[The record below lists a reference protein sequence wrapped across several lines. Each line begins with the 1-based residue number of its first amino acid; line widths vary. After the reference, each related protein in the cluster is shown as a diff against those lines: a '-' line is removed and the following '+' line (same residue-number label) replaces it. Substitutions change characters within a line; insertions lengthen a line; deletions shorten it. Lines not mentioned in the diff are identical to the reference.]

1 MALTSLFL
9 TNFRNHAKSRLQ
21 FGKTTIIVGHNTAG
35 KTNILEAINYLSLA
49 KSFKAESEIDVIQL
63 GAEFAKIEGLIHDG
77 DDSVKLSILFNNQ
90 KRISPKKYLVNEV
103 PRRAAD
109 FSSHFIT
116 VLFTP
121 EDIDIIAG
129 SPGSRRRYIDHILYK
144 SHKKYRVASLIYD
157 KALKHRNRMLHD
169 IREGKKR
176 YPQNEFDYWNN
187 LLIENGAIITS
198 FRDQFVSFVNE
209 NQKEIFQF
217 EMEYDKSLVTHA
229 RFEKYYEAERGSG
242 ITLIGPQ
249 RDDFFFYYQG
259 SKNPI
264 REYGSR
270 GEQRLTLLQLKL
282 FEIEYL
288 RHHTEKSPTLL
299 LDDIFSELDVRNI
312 EKVFKLTP
320 HQQTIITTT
329 HEEFVPEKFKEGEI
343 QLIEL

>member
-1 MALTSLFL
+1 MSLTSLSL
-9 TNFRNHAKSRLQ
+9 TNFRNHKKSQ
-21 FGKTTIIVGHNTAG
+21 FKFGKTTIIVGHNTAG
-35 KTNILEAINYLSLA
+35 KTNILEAINYLSLG
-49 KSFKAESEIDVIQL
+49 KSFKAESEVDVIALEQ
-63 GAEFAKIEGLIHDG
+63 EFAKIEGSVKDV
-77 DDSVKLSILFNNQ
+77 DDSVRLAILFNNQ

-144 SHKKYRVASLIYD
+144 SHKKYRVAFLIYD

-187 LLIENGAIITS
+187 LLIENGAIITQ
-198 FRDQFVSFVNE
+198 FREEFVSYVNSGE
-209 NQKEIFQF
+209 HEIFSF
-217 EMEYDKSLVTHA
+217 EMEYDKSLINEE
-229 RFEKYYEAERGSG
+229 RFEKYYEAERASG

-249 RDDFFFYYQG
+249 RDDFFFYYKG
-259 SKNPI
+259 TKNPI

-288 RHHTEKSPTLL
+288 RLNTEKNPTLL
-299 LDDIFSELDVRNI
+299 LDDIFSELDEGNI

-329 HEEFVPEKFKEGEI
+329 HEEFVPERFKEGEI
-343 QLIEL
+343 QLVEL